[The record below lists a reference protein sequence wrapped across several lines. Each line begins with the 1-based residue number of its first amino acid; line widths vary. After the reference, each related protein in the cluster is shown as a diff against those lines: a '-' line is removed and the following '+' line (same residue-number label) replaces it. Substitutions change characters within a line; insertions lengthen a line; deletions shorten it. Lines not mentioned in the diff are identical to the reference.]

1 MKYTVLFIVFLVLCS
16 CRKEKVIELPS
27 INYSQVTE
35 IKDVSPA
42 YLFYDIT
49 KQDSVELNRKNLIS
63 TTNWLI
69 NVDKRLTL
77 KQVIPHIIFLQNK
90 KASSSHKNE
99 NAKNYYTCND
109 LSRRNLGFI
118 EFTEINYY
126 LEKYDLNNLK
136 KKHAS
141 IILRY
146 YDTDSISIFNNTNNH
161 LNLYKTTNLK
171 TLSNHLEHTFINLP
185 DAKASITLLFNEK
198 TSFEDYILFK
208 STLKSYK
215 NKSFEILSDE
225 FIY

>member
-118 EFTEINYY
+118 EFTEINYH
-126 LEKYDLNNLK
+126 LKKYDLNNLK

-171 TLSNHLEHTFINLP
+171 TLSNHLKHTFINLP

-198 TSFEDYILFK
+198 ISFEDYILFK